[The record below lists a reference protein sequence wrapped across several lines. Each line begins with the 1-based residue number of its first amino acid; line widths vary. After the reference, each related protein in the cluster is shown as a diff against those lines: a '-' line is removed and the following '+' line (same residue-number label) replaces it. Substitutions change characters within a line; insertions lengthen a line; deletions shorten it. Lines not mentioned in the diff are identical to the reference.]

1 MRIALIIVIG
11 IHGVIHLFGFLKA
24 FDLSEFNAIT
34 QPISKGFGLLW
45 LLTFVLFAVTVFLFS
60 IQSNYWWAIGI
71 VGVILSQLLILNYWS
86 DAKFGTIINLIILV
100 LIFLLYSSGSFKK
113 MVGDETAKM
122 FEDSNTLENTILS
135 EQMIVDLPATIQKWL
150 LNSGAIGKPLVFN
163 VYLEQDLQMLMK
175 PGQQEWNKAK
185 ARQYFT
191 IEPPAFNWSVKLK
204 MNPFLA
210 VVGRDKFENGQ
221 GEMTIKLLSFFSVV
235 DAKNND
241 KVNQATLQRY
251 LAEMVWFP
259 SFALSPYINW
269 EAMDDYS
276 AKATMEYNGTE
287 GSGIFHFE
295 ENGDF
300 KKFVAMRYKDAD
312 DVLLTEWK
320 VTASKTEE
328 RNGIKIPV
336 ESKAEWK
343 LESGD
348 WTWLKLKITDIKY
361 NLEEMPMGL
370 N

>member
-1 MRIALIIVIG
+1 
-11 IHGVIHLFGFLKA
+11 
-24 FDLSEFNAIT
+24 
-34 QPISKGFGLLW
+34 
-45 LLTFVLFAVTVFLFS
+45 
-60 IQSNYWWAIGI
+60 
-71 VGVILSQLLILNYWS
+71 
-86 DAKFGTIINLIILV
+86 
-100 LIFLLYSSGSFKK
+100 
-113 MVGDETAKM
+113 
-122 FEDSNTLENTILS
+122 
-135 EQMIVDLPATIQKWL
+135 
-150 LNSGAIGKPLVFN
+150 
-163 VYLEQDLQMLMK
+163 
-175 PGQQEWNKAK
+175 
-185 ARQYFT
+185 
-191 IEPPAFNWSVKLK
+191 
-204 MNPFLA
+204 
-210 VVGRDKFENGQ
+210 
-221 GEMTIKLLSFFSVV
+221 
-235 DAKNND
+235 
-241 KVNQATLQRY
+241 
-251 LAEMVWFP
+251 
-259 SFALSPYINW
+259 
-269 EAMDDYS
+269 MDDYS